1 MVHGNKSEQQK
12 RRKLQ
17 LIKAAKKYN
26 ASTKGKKRSKKYEKT
41 KKAVKRRHRY
51 RHSIKGKETRWALA
65 DRKREQ
71 RKERRKQQEKI
82 DKKNRLQERE
92 KKQKQEWRWW
102 DMHLKSSE
110 DPYYLG
116 RWIVFQRKR
125 WKEIFGTDDYF
136 DETNEQA
143 RGWEEH
149 YLKKERETKE
159 SKHMEQD
166 EVDKMCEHV
175 DSMNIE

>member
-26 ASTKGKKRSKKYEKT
+26 ASTKGKDRSKKYEKT

-51 RHSIKGKETRWALA
+51 RHSIKGKKTRCALA
-65 DRKREQ
+65 DRKKEQ
-71 RKERRKQQEKI
+71 REEQRKQQEKI
-82 DKKNRLQERE
+82 ENKKRFQEEE
-92 KKQKQEWRWW
+92 KKQKQAWRYW
-102 DMHLKSSE
+102 DVHLKASE
-110 DPYYLG
+110 DPYDLG
-116 RWIVFQRKR
+116 RWIVFQRNR
-125 WKEIFGTDDYF
+125 WKEMYGTDDYY

-143 RGWEEH
+143 RRWEEH
-149 YLKKERETKE
+149 YLEKEQETSE

-166 EVDKMCEHV
+166 EVDKMCEQV
-175 DSMNIE
+175 DFMNIE